1 MNELPVVPQE
11 VTQDVE
17 NATELN
23 ISDEVK
29 KEIKDKFGW
38 EIPPTCTQINTKT
51 LDLLR
56 RLQKK
61 TGEEVMWHDD
71 QSGKEYMETGS
82 YIILGTSFR
91 PPITEVLYSDE
102 LKEETHIF
110 R

>member
-1 MNELPVVPQE
+1 MNELPVISE
-11 VTQDVE
+11 EETQDIV
-17 NATELN
+17 NTTELN

-38 EIPPTCTQINTKT
+38 EIPPTCTQIDAKN

-56 RLQKK
+56 RLQKA
-61 TGEEVMWHDD
+61 GEEGLWHDD

-91 PPITEVLYSDE
+91 PPITEILYRDA
-102 LKEETHIF
+102 LKEETHTF